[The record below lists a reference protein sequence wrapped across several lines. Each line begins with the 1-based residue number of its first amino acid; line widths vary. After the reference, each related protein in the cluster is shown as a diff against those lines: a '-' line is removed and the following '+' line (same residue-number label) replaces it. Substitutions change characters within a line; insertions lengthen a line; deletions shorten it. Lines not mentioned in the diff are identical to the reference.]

1 MDERPVQQLFDLT
14 GRAALVIGGAGYLGN
29 LFVRALA
36 EAGAQVA
43 IASRDADRAA
53 QTAAALPNS
62 EKHTGIA
69 LDIRDEAA
77 TRAGVDHVAAHFGH
91 LDILVNSVVHHRR
104 AGLEETTQ
112 ADFDEALNATLTG
125 PFIASQQ
132 AAQHMRLMGG
142 GSIIHIGSI
151 YTAAGSYPDL
161 FAGLKT
167 PVPPAYHAAKGGLA
181 QLTRHQAVF
190 WAGDNIR
197 VNCLSP
203 GAFPPPAEH
212 RRERHTQT
220 SAAADTEFTRRL
232 ESHIP
237 LGRVGQ
243 AWELK
248 GALLFLASD
257 ASTYVTGQNLFVD
270 GGWTAW

>member
-1 MDERPVQQLFDLT
+1 MNEKTVQDLFDLS

-29 LFVRALA
+29 LFAQTLA

-43 IASRDADRAA
+43 IASRDAERAA
-53 QTAAALPNS
+53 QAAAALPNP
-62 EKHTGIA
+62 ERHTGVA
-69 LDIRDEAA
+69 LDIADEAA
-77 TRAGVDHVAAHFGH
+77 TRVGVDQAAAHFGR
-91 LDILVNSVVHHRR
+91 LDILVNSVVNHRR
-104 AGLEETTQ
+104 AGLDDTTQ
-112 ADFDEALNATLTG
+112 ADFNEALSATLTG

-132 AAQHMRLMGG
+132 AVLHMRQVGG

-151 YTAAGSYPDL
+151 YTAVGSYPEL

-167 PVPPAYHAAKGGLA
+167 PVPPAYHASKGGLA
-181 QLTRHQAVF
+181 QLMRHQAVF
-190 WAGDNIR
+190 WAKENIR

-212 RRERHTQT
+212 KRERHAQV
-220 SAAADTEFTRRL
+220 SQAADAEFTRRL
-232 ESHIP
+232 DSHIP
-237 LGRVGQ
+237 LGRTGQ